1 VWVFHGTQLAR
12 LDAKGRISVP
22 AAFRDVL
29 RQHAPDMAM
38 VLMPNPRHPCLDAY
52 PAPLHA
58 ALARRLEGL
67 DPTGP
72 DFEDLATMLYGDALH
87 VAPDREGRIL
97 LPESH
102 ARYAQLGAGA
112 EAAFVAVATR
122 FQIWSAAAV
131 EERKLNARARGGQL
145 ALPAVAAS

>member
-1 VWVFHGTQLAR
+1 MWVFHGTQVAR

-22 AAFRDVL
+22 SAFRDVL
-29 RQHAPDMAM
+29 RQYAQDAPM
-38 VLMPNPRHPCLDAY
+38 VLMPNPRHPCLDVF
-52 PAPLHA
+52 PAQLHA
-58 ALARRLEGL
+58 ALAQRLEGL

-72 DFEDLATMLYGDALH
+72 DFEDLATMLYGDAH
-87 VAPDREGRIL
+87 MTAPDKEGRIL

-102 ARYAQLGAGA
+102 CRYAELAAGA

-122 FQIWSAAAV
+122 FQIWSAHAV
-131 EERKLNARARGGQL
+131 EARKQGARSRGGQI